1 MRRERAPP
9 RLASVPPPPS
19 ETESAE
25 EETPI
30 KSETGSPPCLPPAS
44 LSPELGVSSELQD
57 SPIKVEQGLPQLTA
71 PGMEWTPSSPEHVLP
86 MELTPADP
94 VAPASVLGLGTAH
107 EAPEALSLDG
117 LLDFDSA
124 KQCLVFSPLDPL
136 PRLDFA
142 DLRLDMESLE
152 RALGLGR
159 THPVLPPVVE
169 VPLVPHDEL
178 VAAGSLVV
186 QPMHVA
192 DEILAYAQ
200 AEGWA
205 LGDLVAPMR
214 AAPAFHPA
222 SELDRF
228 AVHLDGALQPA
239 ERALRSDPTTA
250 PATAAPKWLSLS
262 AMRDTLS
269 ADVPLALHD
278 VAM

>member
-1 MRRERAPP
+1 MCIRDR
-9 RLASVPPPPS
+9 
-19 ETESAE
+19 
-25 EETPI
+25 
-30 KSETGSPPCLPPAS
+30 
-44 LSPELGVSSELQD
+44 
-57 SPIKVEQGLPQLTA
+57 
-71 PGMEWTPSSPEHVLP
+71 
-86 MELTPADP
+86 
-94 VAPASVLGLGTAH
+94 
-107 EAPEALSLDG
+107 
-117 LLDFDSA
+117 
-124 KQCLVFSPLDPL
+124 
-136 PRLDFA
+136 
-142 DLRLDMESLE
+142 
-152 RALGLGR
+152 
-159 THPVLPPVVE
+159 

-178 VAAGSLVV
+178 AAAGSLVA

-222 SELDRF
+222 SEIDRF
-228 AVHLDGALQPA
+228 AVHLDGVLQPA